1 MTISSTNR
9 KAGPFV
15 GNGSASVFAFSF
27 RVFSAS
33 DLEVVRI
40 TVATG
45 AETTLTINSGY
56 TVTLNPD
63 QNSNPG
69 GSITLVGG
77 ALASGYNLIITSNI
91 ANLQPTD
98 LTNQGG
104 FYPEVITD
112 ALDRATIQIQQLD
125 EHVGRTLSYPITDP
139 TLGTELPALEQRKGT
154 VLAFN
159 ATTGAPEAGPT
170 IAAIGTVSGN
180 TSDINTV
187 AANISD
193 VNIVAGN
200 IGAVT
205 GAKAMA
211 QIYQGAKASDPTLRN
226 AGTALETGD
235 LYYNTSNNRMRVY
248 ETGTGWIDYEATAQ
262 TAATTATTQ
271 AGIATTQANIATAQA
286 LTATAG
292 ATTATSA
299 KTIAEAARDAALM
312 AKGIYATTD
321 KALSK
326 GVASVALTAAGSGG
340 TNGTFDLVFSG
351 GGGTGAAG
359 RFTVSGGAVVASNV
373 IITSTGDSYTS
384 APTVSFA
391 NSAGLTGATGLA
403 TIANNVDV
411 GEHFFSLNGSI
422 MILYTVA
429 AGPVV
434 TERARYAL
442 GYSDTTSPWL
452 QVVTDK
458 AGVVIGGFNEQGQ
471 FVLPDKLNRGVAQ
484 RLEDARAQA
493 YVAAAM
499 PLGMVPEANLQ
510 TATTVMATAPIID
523 TALAGDAWASYKYT
537 VYQKTATAQ
546 YRFPTLMQLRPGKML
561 LFACDLLVPTG
572 INDVNASRIV
582 VSDIDFNFK
591 TRSFTVSA
599 PRIVVDDRA
608 FTSGSSV
615 AAAFGHSPILVRTG
629 PNKGRI
635 YLLYTSNKDAPATIA
650 AEKPYLIY
658 SDDNGQ
664 TWSAPT
670 MLAAATGHLDNT
682 YSYGTGMKAI
692 QLKYGAAKGRLI
704 FPWYAYTSAGVSNC
718 YSVYSD
724 NGGSTWVRGA
734 PFGPNGSSEPTY
746 AEHVDGTVYAM
757 LRVGTKAELW
767 KSTDGALTFT
777 LVDAN
782 FLTHNG
788 VQVAMGQTSE
798 SSPNVPRL
806 VVSWPANPAGRYD
819 LKVATSYDG
828 WATKVEKMIE
838 PFSANNGR
846 AGYSGIDAI
855 GEDYVMIA
863 WEDNQD
869 LGFVYDSIVIQ
880 AVNIKYLL
888 S

>member
-1 MTISSTNR
+1 MTEVSVVVVPINDVAVVDDSTA
-9 KAGPFV
+9 AGRAV
-15 GNGSASVFAFSF
+15 
-27 RVFSAS
+27 
-33 DLEVVRI
+33 LE
-40 TVATG
+40 
-45 AETTLTINSGY
+45 
-56 TVTLNPD
+56 
-63 QNSNPG
+63 
-69 GSITLVGG
+69 
-77 ALASGYNLIITSNI
+77 
-91 ANLQPTD
+91 
-98 LTNQGG
+98 
-104 FYPEVITD
+104 
-112 ALDRATIQIQQLD
+112 
-125 EHVGRTLSYPITDP
+125 
-139 TLGTELPALEQRKGT
+139 
-154 VLAFN
+154 
-159 ATTGAPEAGPT
+159 
-170 IAAIGTVSGN
+170 
-180 TSDINTV
+180 
-187 AANISD
+187 AAN
-193 VNIVAGN
+193 
-200 IGAVT
+200 
-205 GAKAMA
+205 
-211 QIYQGAKASDPTLRN
+211 AS
-226 AGTALETGD
+226 
-235 LYYNTSNNRMRVY
+235 
-248 ETGTGWIDYEATAQ
+248 
-262 TAATTATTQ
+262 ATTATTQ
-271 AGIATTQANIATAQA
+271 AGIATSA
-286 LTATAG
+286 
-292 ATTATSA
+292 ATTATSQA
-299 KTIAEAARDAALM
+299 GIATTQAGTATAQASTATSQALIATSQATAAISARTIAEAARDAALM
-312 AKGIYATTD
+312 AKGIYATTV

-326 GVASVALTAAGSGG
+326 GIASVALTAAGSGG
-340 TNGTFDLVFSG
+340 TNGTFDLIFSG
-351 GGGTGAAG
+351 GAGTGAAG
-359 RFTVSGGAVVASNV
+359 RFTVSGGAVVASSV

-411 GEHFFSLNGSI
+411 GEYFFLLNGAL
-422 MILYTVA
+422 MTLYRVD

-434 TERARYAL
+434 VELVRYAL

-452 QVVTDK
+452 QVITDK

-471 FVLPDKLNRGVAQ
+471 FVLPDNLARGVSQ
-484 RLEDARAQA
+484 RLDDARAQS
-493 YVAAAM
+493 YLAAAV
-499 PLGMVPEANLQ
+499 PLGMMAEANTQ
-510 TATTVMATAPIID
+510 TATTVMTMSPIID
-523 TALAGDAWASYKYT
+523 TALAGDAWASHKFS

-599 PRIVVDDRA
+599 PRIVVDDRS
-608 FTSGSSV
+608 FTSGASV

-635 YLLYTSNKDAPATIA
+635 YLLYTSNKDSPAVIA

-682 YSYGTGMKAI
+682 YSYGTGMKGI

-704 FPWYAYTSAGVSNC
+704 FPWYAYTSGGVVNC

-746 AEHVDGTVYAM
+746 AENVDGTVYAM
-757 LRVGTKAELW
+757 LRVATKAELW
-767 KSTDGALTFT
+767 KSTDGALTFS

-782 FLTHNG
+782 YLTHNG

-798 SSPNVPRL
+798 SSPNMPRL

-828 WATKVEKMIE
+828 WVTKVEKMIE
-838 PFSANNGR
+838 PVATGR

-855 GEDYVMIA
+855 GEDYIMIA

-869 LGFVYDSIVIQ
+869 AGFVYDSIVIQ